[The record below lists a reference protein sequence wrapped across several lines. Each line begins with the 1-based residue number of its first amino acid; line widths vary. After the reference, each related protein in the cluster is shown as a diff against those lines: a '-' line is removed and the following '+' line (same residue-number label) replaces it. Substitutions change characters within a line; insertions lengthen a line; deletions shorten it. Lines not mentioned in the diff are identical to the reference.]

1 MTASGE
7 QQWTTLKRR
16 IELPGGRQFAYV
28 DRGEG
33 RVLLLL
39 HGYSDSS
46 RSFSLIAP
54 FLAGCRLIIPDLA
67 GHGASRAGSG
77 LAVADLAGDIDCLAA
92 RLGLRDI
99 AVVGHSMGAMI
110 AIALAARRRDLIGAL
125 VLLSGSLQPSLGEGN
140 PTARAIRALEDP
152 LRPDHPFFDTW
163 HACSRPVDAAF
174 LAQLRREAAEIP
186 TRVWHAILDDL
197 AVIDLRSDARQL
209 RVPVLAIAGSEDPLF
224 DAGHRRQLAATLG
237 SIRSI
242 TLEGHGHNPHWESP
256 RLVAEHV
263 LSFLSAVFGPA
274 GSTETLS
281 AAHHRR

>member
-1 MTASGE
+1 MTAIGE

-33 RVLLLL
+33 PALLLL

-54 FLAGCRLIIPDLA
+54 FLAGYRLIIPDLA
-67 GHGASRAGSG
+67 GHGGSRAGPG
-77 LAVADLAGDIDCLAA
+77 LTVADLAGDIDCLAA

-99 AVVGHSMGAMI
+99 AIVGHSMGAMI
-110 AIALAARRRDLIGAL
+110 AIALAARRPDLIGAL
-125 VLLSGSLQPSLGEGN
+125 GLLSGSLQPSLGEGN
-140 PTARAIRALEDP
+140 PTARAIRALKDP

-186 TRVWHAILDDL
+186 IRVWHAILDDL
-197 AVIDLRSDARQL
+197 AAIDLNSDARQL
-209 RVPVLAIAGSEDPLF
+209 RVPVLAISGSEDPLF
-224 DAGHRRQLAATLG
+224 DAGHRQQLAAMLA

-256 RLVAEHV
+256 GLVAEHV
-263 LSFLSAVFGPA
+263 LSFLSAAFGPP

-281 AAHHRR
+281 AAHHQR